1 MLCRTANDLYWT
13 ARHIERAE
21 NTARLI
27 DVTQRIALLP
37 ERLDPRRHD
46 AGTWRRALDALGL
59 ADEYARLDK
68 PIEAV
73 GVMRFLCLDPTN
85 SSSIYSCIRASR
97 ESARA
102 QRGAVTVEMYE
113 DLNASWLEMRLL
125 GQERFEEAG
134 LQHFIE
140 WVKTRSASFRGVTVG
155 TMGRDAAYHFLR
167 LGTFI
172 ERADWCVRLMDV
184 KYSEPSSEA
193 GDASS
198 AVGYYQWSALLN
210 ALSAMETYRRHY
222 RETITPGRVAELLIL
237 GTDSPRSL
245 ATCTDSV
252 HASLRLL
259 AGTGNHEVVRLAG
272 ALMSEARFGRI
283 EDILSAG
290 IDNYLQHVMS
300 RLFDLA
306 VQIDKH
312 FMLST
317 DAILEDSMEQFQGNT
332 GEQFQRS

>member
-1 MLCRTANDLYWT
+1 MLCRTASDLYWT

-46 AGTWRRALDALGL
+46 IGTWRRALDSLGIV
-59 ADEYARLDK
+59 AEYTKLHGA
-68 PIEAV
+68 IEAQKAIH
-73 GVMRFLCLDPTN
+73 FLCLDATN
-85 SSSIYSCIRASR
+85 PSSIYSCIRASR

-125 GQERFEEAG
+125 GQERFEDAG
-134 LQHFIE
+134 LPHFIE

-167 LGTFI
+167 LGTFL

-184 KYSEPSSEA
+184 KYSEASTEA
-193 GDASS
+193 GDANS

-222 RETITPGRVAELLIL
+222 RETITPDRVAELLIL

-252 HASLRLL
+252 HGTLRAL
-259 AGTGNHEVVRLAG
+259 AGAGNHEVVRLAG
-272 ALMSEARFGRI
+272 SLMSEARFGRI
-283 EDILSAG
+283 EDILREG
-290 IDNYLQHVMS
+290 TDRYLQRVMA
-300 RLFDLA
+300 RLLELA
-306 VQIDKH
+306 IEIDQH
-312 FMLST
+312 FLLTPEAAAPAVASASAT
-317 DAILEDSMEQFQGNT
+317 QTQH
-332 GEQFQRS
+332 

>member
-37 ERLDPRRHD
+37 ERLDPWRHD

-59 ADEYARLDK
+59 GQEYSKLNG
-68 PIEAV
+68 PIVAQKV
-73 GVMRFLCLDPTN
+73 LRYLCLDAAN
-85 SSSIYSCIRASR
+85 SSSIYSCIRAAR

-125 GQERFEEAG
+125 GPQRFEDEG
-134 LQHFIE
+134 LPHFID

-167 LGTFI
+167 LGTFM
-172 ERADWCVRLMDV
+172 ERADWCVRMLDV
-184 KYSEPSSEA
+184 KYSEQSSDEA
-193 GDASS
+193 GDARS
-198 AVGYYQWSALLN
+198 AVGYYQWSALLK

-222 RETITPGRVAELLIL
+222 RETITPERVAELMIL
-237 GTDSPRSL
+237 NPDSPRSL
-245 ATCTDSV
+245 ATCTEAV
-252 HASLRLL
+252 HNALRML
-259 AGTGNHEVVRLAG
+259 AGSGNHEVVRQAG
-272 ALMSEARFGRI
+272 TLMAETRYGRI
-283 EDILSAG
+283 EDVLHEG
-290 IDNYLQHVMS
+290 METYLQRLMA
-300 RLFDLA
+300 RLFKLST
-306 VQIDKH
+306 QIDKH
-312 FMLST
+312 FLLT
-317 DAILEDSMEQFQGNT
+317 PEAT
-332 GEQFQRS
+332 AA